1 MPLVVR
7 GVPELIIFLIIMAAN
22 YLIMYLVVSS
32 VLNNS
37 GLKSKIDHLQ
47 NEVLDLKKFL
57 NENKYNKP
65 NDTNKID

>member
-37 GLKSKIDHLQ
+37 GLKSKIDNLQ
-47 NEVLDLKKFL
+47 NEVLDLKKTL
-57 NENKYNKP
+57 NENKKNISD
-65 NDTNKID
+65 DTNKMD

>member
-7 GVPELIIFLIIMAAN
+7 GVPELIIFLMIMAAN

-37 GLKSKIDHLQ
+37 GLKSKIDNLQ
-47 NEVLDLKKFL
+47 NEVLDLKKIL
-57 NENKYNKP
+57 NENKKNKP
-65 NDTNKID
+65 DDTNKN

>member
-1 MPLVVR
+1 MTLVVR

-47 NEVLDLKKFL
+47 NEVLDLKRTL
-57 NENKYNKP
+57 NENKKNLSD
-65 NDTNKID
+65 DTNKN

>member
-7 GVPELIIFLIIMAAN
+7 GVPELIIFLMIMAAN

-47 NEVLDLKKFL
+47 NEVLDLKKIL
-57 NENKYNKP
+57 NENKKNKP
-65 NDTNKID
+65 DDTNKN

>member
-37 GLKSKIDHLQ
+37 GLKSKIDNLQ
-47 NEVLDLKKFL
+47 NEVLDLKKIL
-57 NENKYNKP
+57 NENKKNKP
-65 NDTNKID
+65 DDTNKN

>member
-47 NEVLDLKKFL
+47 NEVLDLKKIL